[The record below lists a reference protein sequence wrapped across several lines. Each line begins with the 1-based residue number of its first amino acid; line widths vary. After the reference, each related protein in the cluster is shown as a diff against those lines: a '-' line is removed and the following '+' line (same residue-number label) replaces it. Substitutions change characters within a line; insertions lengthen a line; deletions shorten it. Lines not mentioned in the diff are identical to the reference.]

1 MIVSD
6 ILSAGSVLCNAQ
18 ARSKKHSLEILS
30 ELLVR
35 PFPDLPVDEVFEKLI
50 ERERLGCTSLDLG
63 VAFPHCRI
71 AGIDKSSAAMIKLA
85 TPVDF
90 DASDGEPVD
99 LIFGLIVPEEISA
112 EHYEDIR
119 DIADMLKGE
128 EWREGARKATKSS
141 ELHRIITGEQV
152 SDDKRVPDDE
162 SAPDDDNN

>member
-35 PFPDLPVDEVFEKLI
+35 PFPDLPVDDVFEKLI

-63 VAFPHCRI
+63 VAFPHCRMR
-71 AGIDKSSAAMIKLA
+71 GIDKTSAAMIKLA

-128 EWREGARKATKSS
+128 AWREDARKATKSS
-141 ELHRIITGEQV
+141 ELHSIVTGGKIANGDANE
-152 SDDKRVPDDE
+152 SDDTE
-162 SAPDDDNN
+162 SEDSK

>member
-18 ARSKKHSLEILS
+18 ARSKKHSLEVLS

-35 PFPDLPVDEVFEKLI
+35 PFPDLPVDDVFEKLI

-71 AGIDKSSAAMIKLA
+71 KGIDKTSAAMIKLA

-128 EWREGARKATKSS
+128 EWREGARNATKSS
-141 ELHRIITGEQV
+141 ELHSIITGGQ
-152 SDDKRVPDDE
+152 VPDNEKAPEDE
-162 SAPDDDNN
+162 SNPEIDSN